1 MFQSDYIL
9 RMIEQMGQM
18 LRRILDRLAEQ
29 RPEEAL
35 ELTDEAVGMALDV
48 DPDTALQLT
57 GDGLLM
63 LMGAGGE
70 PDPKQAL
77 LLGEVLALRA
87 QARADLGQVA
97 QATQEAGRARVIL
110 EAAGMTDL
118 PEDALRAQEL
128 IAGLAPF
135 EQLAE

>member
-9 RMIEQMGQM
+9 RMIEQMGVM

-35 ELTDEAVGMALDV
+35 GLTDEAVGLALDV

-63 LMGAGGE
+63 LMGGGGE

-77 LLGEVLALRA
+77 LLGEVLSLRA
-87 QARADLGQVA
+87 RANTDLGRVDA
-97 QATQEAGRARVIL
+97 ARMEAERARIVL
-110 EAAGMTDL
+110 DAATRTDL
-118 PEDALRAQEL
+118 AEDAERAQEL
-128 IAGLAPF
+128 IASLNSPSRDT
-135 EQLAE
+135 